1 MKAVKSNLV
10 IGIDPSLTGTALC
23 GWHEDRMV
31 HVSTLAVPKSIMKQ
45 TSKERAHI
53 ERLIWLRDT
62 MHETIDTIV
71 ELCKAPATVINVA
84 PFIEGYAYC
93 ARGSVFDMGELGGIL
108 RLLLAENYGWF
119 VNVPPT
125 SLKKF
130 VTEKGNSPKEVM
142 LEKTFRKYGLGS
154 DTLKDNNQVDAY
166 GLARFGAAFFSTN
179 ELKKYEREALEGACP
194 IYMVED
200 NE

>member
-1 MKAVKSNLV
+1 MAKVAKSNLI
-10 IGIDPSLTGTALC
+10 IGIDPSLTGTAIC
-23 GWHEDRMV
+23 GWHKERMV
-31 HVSTLAVPKSIMKQ
+31 HISTLSVPKKIMKQ

-53 ERLIWLRDT
+53 ERLIWLRNT
-62 MHETIDTIV
+62 VYETIGTIV
-71 ELCKAPATVINVA
+71 ELCAAPETVIVA

-93 ARGSVFDMGELGGIL
+93 ARGSVFDMGELGGVL
-108 RLLLAENYGWF
+108 RLMLAESWGWF

-154 DTLKDNNQVDAY
+154 DTLTDNNQVDAY
-166 GLARFGAAFFSTN
+166 GLARFGDAFFSTK
-179 ELKKYEREALEGACP
+179 ELPKYEREALEGACP
-194 IYMVED
+194 IYLDEK